1 MTRRENGLMSREVRD
16 SEVARDGVAD
26 LSLAGEAKNGNDDK
40 YRVPTHDEMSQFKEA
55 EDMWED
61 DELWWPQNSSST
73 SKVVSALSA
82 VWLVVPCLTR
92 VSSNLKRFLW
102 MKV

>member
-16 SEVARDGVAD
+16 SEVARDDVAD

-55 EDMWED
+55 EDMF
-61 DELWWPQNSSST
+61 Q
-73 SKVVSALSA
+73 
-82 VWLVVPCLTR
+82 
-92 VSSNLKRFLW
+92 SNLFSMEVFAKCENAPSQSAQPPRD
-102 MKV
+102 